1 MAERRVGR
9 RCLKTELGGEARLI
23 IAVNGIVAFV
33 PHIPDVFGAVS
44 VGVGYKEDTDR
55 VSAVLEEIVAG
66 MRGDPLFQGRS
77 LGDFNLWGVDRLGD
91 FAVTVAGQVKTTPA
105 GRWSVQREINRRI
118 KRRFQALGIELPFP
132 VQTVLFGGGT
142 PPSEALGEASHADNA
157 RASPSPRADPASPPP
172 QALDHMA

>member
-1 MAERRVGR
+1 M
-9 RCLKTELGGEARLI
+9 EALSIRTIRLRAGDGSIHI
-23 IAVNGIVAFV
+23 IPFSAVTTVNNASHDFAFA
-33 PHIPDVFGAVS
+33 AVS

-118 KRRFQALGIELPFP
+118 ERRFQALGIEISFP

-142 PPSEALGEASHADNA
+142 PSSEALGEASHTDDA
-157 RASPSPRADPASPPP
+157 RASPPPRADPASPPP
-172 QALDHMA
+172 QAPDHTV